1 MLINPTLY
9 SWQPN
14 APESF
19 ITETAGSIS
28 FGTEGR
34 RIYMVEVSGM
44 ASGTLNI
51 YADTEKTELIG
62 SVIYP
67 DTLIEPTTPVCVDS
81 IVTDGD
87 GIAEGVSITI
97 YDEIGYLKAGFE
109 EYLNT
114 TEGMT
119 CIRNTQN
126 DDSTDTIKGLDG
138 FMFNGV
144 EAENLYVSGNEWIGF
159 GANAEQLQV
168 CRRDGKVYYI
178 YRQEGTLADGT
189 QFVKLRWE
197 GYTQYNNTSESVRL
211 IFELFLFG
219 NNDMFLNVVQTPTNS
234 SYYGSSNLV
243 CNGQTTALQICD
255 GSGGGQ
261 MVCFRAQD
269 NQGKTWE
276 ITYGEY
282 TPMDE
287 YSNKYLIRSGGLYY
301 TVADDE
307 LEQVDVV
314 SPTAACFYRY
324 GIDEVPNGALLV
336 PLTNPDVLFWTN
348 APDESLQM
356 RAELVAYPFP
366 QTLTGYADMSSE
378 TILGI
383 TMLSAEYSGEIDV
396 KLSYDG
402 GSTYGQNMTLAEFLN
417 MDPNTLWQNCQAHK
431 SLHIQFTLH
440 NDARLTRFRI
450 DYKN

>member
-287 YSNKYLIRSGGLYY
+287 FSNKYLIRSGGLYY

>member
-1 MLINPTLY
+1 MLIDESLY

-51 YADTEKTELIG
+51 YADAEKTELIG
-62 SVIYP
+62 SATYP

-87 GIAEGVSITI
+87 GISVGVSITL

-119 CIRNTQN
+119 YIRNTPN
-126 DDSTDTIKGLDG
+126 DDGTDTIKGLDG

-189 QFVKLRWE
+189 SFLKLRWE

-243 CNGQTTALQICD
+243 CNGHTTALQICD

-287 YSNKYLIRSGGLYY
+287 FSNKYLIRSGGLYY

-348 APDESLQM
+348 DPTESLQM
-356 RAELVAYPFP
+356 RAELAAYPFP

-402 GSTYGQNMTLAEFLN
+402 GTTYGQNMTLAEFLN
-417 MDPNTLWQNCQAHK
+417 MNPNTLWQNCQAHK

-450 DYKN
+450 DYQN

>member
-402 GSTYGQNMTLAEFLN
+402 GTTYGQSMTLAEILN
-417 MDPNTLWQNCQAHK
+417 MDPNTLWHNCQAHK